1 MKIYIGRYLL
11 ICEKLSMTYFV
22 HGGGNV
28 ETVIAFFMVVDRYF
42 L

>member
-28 ETVIAFFMVVDRYF
+28 ETVIFMVVDRYF